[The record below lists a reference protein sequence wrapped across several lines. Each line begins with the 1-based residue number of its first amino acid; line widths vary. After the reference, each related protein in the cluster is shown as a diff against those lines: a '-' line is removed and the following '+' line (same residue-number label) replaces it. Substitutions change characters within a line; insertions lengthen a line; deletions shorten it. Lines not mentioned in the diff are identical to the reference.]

1 MKKYCV
7 LVDVVQNWINMTDQG
22 ENEDTS
28 TTTEKKEKLNSVF
41 NRASAKVTNFSGSMY
56 AGVLAF
62 SFVLLWFVSGPFFKF
77 SEQWSLFIN
86 TGTTIITFLMV
97 FLIQNSQNHDTKA
110 MNEKLDEIIVAI
122 KDADNEFIGIEKK
135 EAAVL
140 EELAHR
146 HENV

>member
-1 MKKYCV
+1 VKKYCV